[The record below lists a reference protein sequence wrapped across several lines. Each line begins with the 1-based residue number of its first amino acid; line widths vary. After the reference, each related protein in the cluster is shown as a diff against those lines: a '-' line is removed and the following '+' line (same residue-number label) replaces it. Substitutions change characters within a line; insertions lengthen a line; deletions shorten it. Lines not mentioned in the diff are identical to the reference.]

1 MVLSPATG
9 VVAGQVRCVWTLSVS
24 EWEPLIKLWGPFGL
38 IVVGLILFI
47 WKKLLPDQEKQRAE
61 YQTALN
67 SALDDARRERDYAR
81 QQREK
86 EVDKFIQ
93 SLDTISR
100 RFESITS
107 DIAEK
112 RARQR

>member
-1 MVLSPATG
+1 M
-9 VVAGQVRCVWTLSVS
+9 S
-24 EWEPLIKLWGPFGL
+24 EWEPILKLWGPFGIILIGL
-38 IVVGLILFI
+38 IVFI
-47 WKKLLPDQEKQRAE
+47 WKRLLPDQEKSRAE
-61 YQTALN
+61 YK
-67 SALDDARRERDYAR
+67 SALDSALEDARRERDYAR

-112 RARQR
+112 RTRQP